1 MEERLTA
8 GRVLRALLSALFT
21 TAATAAVFLPTLGPL
36 LDHHYAERLPNHTHL
51 YFGTGDPN
59 HVHPFEVQGH
69 FHYNPF
75 DVPTYG
81 IVYLAS
87 YDGSSPVMIDATVHA
102 FQQSPPFV
110 GSDDDAAAY
119 GISPNS
125 PIPEDAVLVVPKEPP
140 RV

>member
-1 MEERLTA
+1 MEERSA
-8 GRVLRALLSALFT
+8 VKRVLFAVLSAFAT

-51 YFGTGDPN
+51 YFGIGDPG
-59 HVHPFEVQGH
+59 HIHPFEVQGH
-69 FHYNPF
+69 SHYHPF
-75 DVPTYG
+75 EAPADG

-87 YDGSSPVMIDATVHA
+87 YDGNSPVMIDATVHA
-102 FQQSPPFV
+102 IQQSPPFV
-110 GSDDDAAAY
+110 GPDDDAAAY